1 VFLTH
6 LHADHVGDLPGML
19 LYDWGVRVRDSRPL
33 APIRVY
39 GPSRSKTLPAGDA
52 MFHRQTTI
60 HPERPA
66 PGTTDLTE
74 HILAGSAYH
83 LNVTPL
89 DAHMP
94 DASAQFRRSPTGSTH
109 RTAPSRSPA
118 IPP

>member
-1 VFLTH
+1 
-6 LHADHVGDLPGML
+6 ML
-19 LYDWGVRVRDSRPL
+19 LYGWGVRVRDSRPL

-74 HILAGSAYH
+74 HILAGYASH
-83 LNVTPL
+83 LNVMPL
-89 DAHMP
+89 DA
-94 DASAQFRRSPTGSTH
+94 AVITEAEWAQRAGYGFSGTTTAGRDGLRRTLHGEPVRFS
-109 RTAPSRSPA
+109 
-118 IPP
+118 